1 MLKVFTK
8 KEKKDKRTNLEKE
21 IDAVL
26 DYMDNM
32 SPDSEEYTTIVTNLE
47 RLYKAKADVDERKR
61 KISPDTIL
69 LVGGGILEIL
79 IILNYEKAN
88 VITSKAFGRI
98 LKGKI

>member
-47 RLYKAKADVDERKR
+47 RLYKAKADVDGRKR